1 MSMPARPLTVATC
14 TVAAMS
20 RRVGFPFASWDSG
33 RLARIGP
40 RNWHWRRRGRRA
52 GRPRFQVSSGRI
64 AVLFAALASAIAVA
78 APASAAEATRIRVNT
93 FPNAKALPVY
103 VGIAT
108 GLFAKYGLAVEL
120 ENTASSQSQRDGLAA
135 GRFQIAHAALDN
147 AVAMIEVAKRDVVIV
162 SGGDSGMNE
171 FFVQPEISSF
181 ADLRGKTVVVDAP
194 DTAYALQA
202 KKLLLQHGLR
212 EGADYTV
219 KQVGAVV
226 FRYKAMIEDRSN
238 AAGILNLPFTVEA
251 AERGLKSLGGLVD
264 LLGPYQAAG
273 AFVMRAWANDNAETL
288 THYLAAYVQAV
299 RWIRD
304 RNNRGEAVD
313 LLVEKL
319 KLDRKIAERT
329 CDLLVVP
336 ASGFTPDA
344 RFDVEGFRNM
354 LALRAEIERKPET
367 EAAPPERY
375 VDLKYYEEAINL
387 IGR

>member
-1 MSMPARPLTVATC
+1 VFAT
-14 TVAAMS
+14 
-20 RRVGFPFASWDSG
+20 
-33 RLARIGP
+33 
-40 RNWHWRRRGRRA
+40 A
-52 GRPRFQVSSGRI
+52 G
-64 AVLFAALASAIAVA
+64 
-78 APASAAEATRIRVNT
+78 APAAAGELTTIRVNT
-93 FPNAKALPVY
+93 FPNAKALPVH
-103 VGIAT
+103 VGLAK

-135 GRFQIAHAALDN
+135 GRFEIAHAALDN

-171 FFVQPEISSF
+171 FFVQPDISSF
-181 ADLRGKTVVVDAP
+181 ADLRGRTVVVDAP

-226 FRYKAMIEDRSN
+226 FRYKAMIEDKSN
-238 AAGILNLPFTVEA
+238 AAAILNLPFTVEA

-273 AFVMRAWANDNAETL
+273 AFVMRAWARDNEEVL
-288 THYLAAYVQAV
+288 VRYLAGYVQAL

-304 RNNRGEAVD
+304 RSNRTEAVD

-319 KLDRKIAERT
+319 KLDRRIAERT
-329 CDLLVVP
+329 YDLLVVP
-336 ASGFTPDA
+336 TSGFTPDA
-344 RFDVEGFRNM
+344 RFDEEGFRNM
-354 LALRAEIERKPET
+354 LALRAEIERRPPPSPPPLAGREGG
-367 EAAPPERY
+367 APPERY
-375 VDLKYYEEAINL
+375 VDLHYYEAAMKR

>member
-1 MSMPARPLTVATC
+1 MSVPARSLMVATSI
-14 TVAAMS
+14 VAAMS
-20 RRVGFPFASWDSG
+20 RRVGQSLPLPTLP
-33 RLARIGP
+33 RL
-40 RNWHWRRRGRRA
+40 RGRV
-52 GRPRFQVSSGRI
+52 GRGRI
-64 AVLFAALASAIAVA
+64 AVLFAVLVAVVVA
-78 APASAAEATRIRVNT
+78 AAQAGAAEATRIRVNT
-93 FPNAKALPVY
+93 FPNAKALPVH
-103 VGIAT
+103 VGIAK
-108 GLFAKYGLAVEL
+108 GLFARYGLAVEL
-120 ENTASSQSQRDGLAA
+120 ENTESSQSQRDGLAA

-147 AVAMIEVAKRDVVIV
+147 AVAMIEVAKRDVVII

-219 KQVGAVV
+219 KQVGAGV
-226 FRYKAMIEDRSN
+226 FRYKAMIEDKAN

-273 AFVMRAWANDNAETL
+273 AFVMRAWARDNGEALER
-288 THYLAAYVQAV
+288 YLAAYVQAV

-304 RNNRGEAVD
+304 RNNRTDAVA

-329 CDLLVVP
+329 YDLLVVP

-367 EAAPPERY
+367 QAAPPERY
-375 VDLKYYEEAINL
+375 VDLSHYEAAMKL

>member
-1 MSMPARPLTVATC
+1 MPVPGRSLTIARSI
-14 TVAAMS
+14 VAAMS
-20 RRVGFPFASWDSG
+20 KCVAELRT
-33 RLARIGP
+33 LARLP
-40 RNWHWRRRGRRA
+40 RK
-52 GRPRFQVSSGRI
+52 PGRI
-64 AVLFAALASAIAVA
+64 GTAVQCAALLSVLA
-78 APASAAEATRIRVNT
+78 AAANGAGAAEVATIRVNT
-93 FPNAKALPVY
+93 FPNAKALPIH
-103 VGIAT
+103 VGLAK
-108 GLFAKYGLAVEL
+108 GLFAKYGLAVEVTST
-120 ENTASSQSQRDGLAA
+120 ESSQSQRDGLAA

-147 AVAMIEVAKRDVVIV
+147 AVAMIEVGKRDVVIV

-171 FFVQPEISSF
+171 FFVQPEITSF
-181 ADLRGKTVVVDAP
+181 ADLRGKTIVVDAP

-202 KKLLLQHGLR
+202 RKLMSQHGLH

-219 KQVGAVV
+219 KPVGAVA
-226 FRYKAMIEDRSN
+226 FRYKAMIEDKSN

-273 AFVMRAWANDNAETL
+273 AFAMRAWARDNAEAL

-304 RNNRGEAVD
+304 RNNRTEAAD
-313 LLVEKL
+313 LLVKTL

-329 CDLLVVP
+329 YDLLVIP

-354 LALRAEIERKPET
+354 LALRAEIERKPGT

-375 VDLKYYEEAINL
+375 VDLHYYDDAIKL

>member
-1 MSMPARPLTVATC
+1 MSVPVRSLTAATSN
-14 TVAAMS
+14 AAV
-20 RRVGFPFASWDSG
+20 RRLGRSPVGVG
-33 RLARIGP
+33 
-40 RNWHWRRRGRRA
+40 
-52 GRPRFQVSSGRI
+52 I
-64 AVLFAALASAIAVA
+64 AAVFAAIISIATGV
-78 APASAAEATRIRVNT
+78 APAGAAEAARIRVNT
-93 FPNAKALPVY
+93 FPNAKALPVH
-103 VGIAT
+103 VGIAK

-120 ENTASSQSQRDGLAA
+120 ENTESSQSQRDGLAA

-147 AVAMIEVAKRDVVIV
+147 AVAMIEVANRDAVIV

-202 KKLLLQHGLR
+202 KKVLLQHGLR
-212 EGADYTV
+212 EGADYNV

-226 FRYKAMIEDRSN
+226 FRYKAMIEDKTN
-238 AAGILNLPFTVEA
+238 AAAILNLPFTVEA

-273 AFVMRAWANDNAETL
+273 AFVMRAWAHGNAETL
-288 THYLAAYVQAV
+288 THYLAAYVQAL

-304 RNNRGEAVD
+304 PANRTEAVD

-329 CDLLVVP
+329 YDLLAVP
-336 ASGFTPDA
+336 SSGFTPDA

-354 LALRAEIERKPET
+354 LALRAEIVRKPET

-375 VDLKYYEEAINL
+375 VDLHYYEGAMKL